1 MVEKRKDPRADAHGL
16 QAMNWDQRYE
26 ELGDAILLAQ
36 MDASNIVLR
45 YDEEKLIKHH
55 LKQASEHL
63 AFAKSEPQK
72 REAHIQAGFDDMGKA
87 RGILGVSPIQPYSF
101 RRYQWPFLP
110 LGMD

>member
-1 MVEKRKDPRADAHGL
+1 MAQEKQDQEGDAHGVR
-16 QAMNWDQRYE
+16 AMNWDQRYE
-26 ELGDAILLAQ
+26 ELGDAIFMAK
-36 MDASNIVLR
+36 MDASNIILR
-45 YDEEKLIKHH
+45 YDDEKLIKHH

-63 AFAKSEPQK
+63 AFAKSEPHK
-72 REAHIQAGFDDMGKA
+72 REEHIQAGFDDMGKA